1 PLEQEKW
8 GKPKN
13 YERFFTREAPAA
25 PVERRAYAAEVLRK
39 FATKAFRRPVDDETV
54 TRLVAV
60 AEKVYAQPG
69 KTFEAGIAD
78 AMVAALSSPRFL
90 FRWEESGPRSTPGA
104 AFADVDEYSL
114 ASRLSYF
121 LWSTMPDDELS
132 RLAERGDLRKN
143 LSAQIA

>member
-25 PVERRAYAAEVLRK
+25 PVERRAYAAEVLRR
-39 FATKAFRRPVDDETV
+39 FATKAFRRPVDAETV
-54 TRLVAV
+54 NRLVAV
-60 AEKVYAQPG
+60 AEKVYSLPG

-90 FRWEESGPRSTPGA
+90 FRLEEGDGPTAPGSP
-104 AFADVDEYSL
+104 FADVDEYSL

-121 LWSTMPDDELS
+121 LWST
-132 RLAERGDLRKN
+132 
-143 LSAQIA
+143 